1 MSADGMEDERNGRDG
16 CCVTGELR
24 QDGSMRF
31 LRKRAP
37 IPAEHGPR
45 PVTFSGFAELVP
57 YLYEFRTSGG
67 QDIYLHDMDC
77 VGIKFTPSS
86 RRLDLRFH
94 CPAAVLA
101 PHPLTLTLTFDEAK
115 IYQWLDDAVTESE
128 PTPAEVR
135 GQVRDL
141 SQDVGNVFSLQ
152 LLDVY
157 LIFEASSVTCIVE
170 PGPTS

>member
-1 MSADGMEDERNGRDG
+1 
-16 CCVTGELR
+16 
-24 QDGSMRF
+24 MRF
-31 LRKRAP
+31 LRKRAST
-37 IPAEHGPR
+37 PAEPGPR
-45 PVTFSGFAELVP
+45 PVTFNGFAELVP

-86 RRLDLRFH
+86 RRLDLGFH

-101 PHPLTLTLTFDEAK
+101 PHPLSLTLSFDDTK
-115 IYQWLDDAVTESE
+115 IYQWVDDTVTESE
-128 PTPAEVR
+128 PTPTEVR
-135 GQVRDL
+135 GQVSDL
-141 SQDVGNVFSLQ
+141 SQDVGNVFSLI

-157 LIFEASSVTCIVE
+157 LIFEASSVTCTVE